1 MNKRSLLLFL
11 LFLLPT
17 MLFADEVFLKG
28 AGSISGKIV
37 EQTDTMVTVDV
48 GGGTM
53 GVMMSRVERI
63 VKERHPLDDYAE
75 RANKLG
81 PHDLNGWRKLARW
94 AEAEGLSAQSR
105 QAYKQV
111 LVIAP
116 DDKEANEALGFVLL
130 DGRWVTVEQSYL
142 AQGYVKYEGE
152 WMTPAAAQMFQQ
164 SAAAAQA
171 AEQAGR
177 DARLAEADAMLA
189 ENRAAAAE
197 EKAAEEKARA
207 DREARWG
214 PPVNLGGWGYGVTTW
229 PTTNTDY
236 WP

>member
-1 MNKRSLLLFL
+1 MKKISLLL
-11 LFLLPT
+11 LFVFALST

-75 RANKLG
+75 RASKLG
-81 PHDLNGWRKLARW
+81 PEDLNGWRKLARW

-116 DDKEANEALGFVLL
+116 NDKEANDALGFVQLN
-130 DGRWVTVEQSYL
+130 GRWVTVEESYL

-171 AEQAGR
+171 AEEAGR
-177 DARLAEADAMLA
+177 AARLAEADQMLA
-189 ENRAAAAE
+189 ENRAAKAE

-229 PTTNTDY
+229 PTTNNNY